1 MAEVMEQAPEQTV
14 AQPAAS
20 PAAAGGAKPKMSKK
34 KKRRNRRIITLVLAA
49 AVVAGVVHFRKKDG
63 GNAAE
68 VTRETV
74 TYGSSPA
81 TVEGSGL
88 TKAKNSESISITTA
102 GTVQDVFVTEG
113 QVVTAGTPLFVI
125 DSEAA
130 RNEVQ
135 RAEKDV
141 EGYQK
146 QLNTLH
152 KDIAGLNLAPGYPG
166 KLMDVVTL
174 NPGDTISK
182 GQKVATLSDDT
193 RLRLTQYYSYAY
205 AGQIKAGQAVDVS
218 IPALMTTLTGRV
230 EAVHMV
236 SRITPEGSRLFSADI
251 LIDNPGSLTAD
262 MAASATL
269 NVGGETVYPYAS
281 GKLEYFRTG
290 DLCSTVN
297 GTVISSSLV
306 DYLQVSAREVLVR
319 IDGEE

>member
-34 KKRRNRRIITLVLAA
+34 KKRRIRRIIALVLAA

-63 GNAAE
+63 GTAAE

-74 TYGSSPA
+74 TYGSITA

-141 EGYQK
+141 EG
-146 QLNTLH
+146 
-152 KDIAGLNLAPGYPG
+152 
-166 KLMDVVTL
+166 
-174 NPGDTISK
+174 
-182 GQKVATLSDDT
+182 
-193 RLRLTQYYSYAY
+193 
-205 AGQIKAGQAVDVS
+205 
-218 IPALMTTLTGRV
+218 
-230 EAVHMV
+230 
-236 SRITPEGSRLFSADI
+236 
-251 LIDNPGSLTAD
+251 
-262 MAASATL
+262 
-269 NVGGETVYPYAS
+269 
-281 GKLEYFRTG
+281 
-290 DLCSTVN
+290 
-297 GTVISSSLV
+297 
-306 DYLQVSAREVLVR
+306 
-319 IDGEE
+319 